1 MIRSSLLIFLI
12 VFSTTSFA
20 DGVVDYTYL
29 QGSYEVV
36 DIDPLDIDGEGLGL
50 DASIGIT
57 DQFYL
62 VGSYQGTGLDFDVD
76 LTRWTAGLGFHGQ
89 MTNNIDLFAEASYL
103 YIEADGP
110 VETADDNGLLGRVGL
125 RSNLSDIVELQG
137 AARYDDLSEEFGFDA
152 GVLLNLTENF
162 SLGVFGLWEDEVT
175 TYRAGVRFGF

>member
-1 MIRSSLLIFLI
+1 MIRFSPVIFLI
-12 VFSTTSFA
+12 AFSTASFA
-20 DGVVDYTYL
+20 DEVDYTFL

-36 DIDPLDIDGEGLGL
+36 NIDPLNIDGEGIGL
-50 DASIGIT
+50 DASLAIT

-76 LTRWTAGLGFHGQ
+76 LTRWTAGIGFHGE
-89 MTNNIDLFAEASYL
+89 MTSNMDLFAEASYL

-110 VETADDNGLLGRVGL
+110 VETADDNGVLGRVGL
-125 RSNLSDIVELQG
+125 RSSLSGIVELQG

-175 TYRAGVRFGF
+175 TYRAGVRFSF